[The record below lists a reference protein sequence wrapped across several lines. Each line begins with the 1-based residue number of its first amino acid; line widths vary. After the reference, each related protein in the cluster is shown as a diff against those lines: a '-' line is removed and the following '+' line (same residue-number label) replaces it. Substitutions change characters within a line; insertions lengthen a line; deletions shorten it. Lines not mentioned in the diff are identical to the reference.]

1 MKLKQKLT
9 RRSDESCDIFPE
21 LFPPLLFVPAY
32 ILRPVESYKHTHAVS
47 AAEMPSIKKRSKS
60 SHSPFGQGGVSHAI
74 KRPSKAKLSAEK
86 AKRDKSAKAA
96 AAKLIRERRR
106 MSAATVASAPAT
118 PAALRTL
125 QQQTAR
131 AGSLTASVDYVLK
144 NGQYQFSRRRSP
156 RKHADMYRY
165 YTEHVVITRGVHL
178 RVVQCR
184 GPRI

>member
-1 MKLKQKLT
+1 
-9 RRSDESCDIFPE
+9 
-21 LFPPLLFVPAY
+21 
-32 ILRPVESYKHTHAVS
+32 
-47 AAEMPSIKKRSKS
+47 MPSVKKRSKS
-60 SHSPFGQGGVSHAI
+60 SLSPFGQGGVSHAI

-86 AKRDKSAKAA
+86 AKRDKAAKSA

-131 AGSLTASVDYVLK
+131 AGSLTSSVDYVLK

-156 RKHADMYRY
+156 RKHADIYR
-165 YTEHVVITRGVHL
+165 
-178 RVVQCR
+178 
-184 GPRI
+184 